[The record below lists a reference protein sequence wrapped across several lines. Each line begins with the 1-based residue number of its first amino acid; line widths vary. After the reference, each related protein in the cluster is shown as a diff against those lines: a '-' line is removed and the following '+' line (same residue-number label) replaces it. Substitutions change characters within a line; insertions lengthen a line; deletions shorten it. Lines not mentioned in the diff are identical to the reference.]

1 MSDELYRGG
10 RHSAPIRAPGENLH
24 GESINHGL
32 IAKLQAIRTARVD
45 SVRADEQY
53 EPDLCVELSACATPG
68 EVDQRLAE
76 WRDKRI
82 ETLDHIGR
90 SLKDAWMTEHRSQP
104 SGT

>member
-24 GESINHGL
+24 GQSINHEL
-32 IAKLQAIRTARVD
+32 IAKLREIRNAGVD

-53 EPDLCVELSACATPG
+53 EPDLCVELSDCATSD
-68 EVDQRLAE
+68 EVDQRLAK
-76 WRDKRI
+76 WREKRV
-82 ETLDHIGR
+82 ETLDRVGK
-90 SLKDAWMTEHRSQP
+90 SLKDAWMTEHPSRS